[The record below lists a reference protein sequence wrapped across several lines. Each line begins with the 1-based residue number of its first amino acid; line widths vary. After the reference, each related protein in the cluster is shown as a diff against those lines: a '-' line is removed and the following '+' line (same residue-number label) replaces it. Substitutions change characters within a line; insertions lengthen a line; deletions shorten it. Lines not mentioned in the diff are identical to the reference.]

1 LQSLGIPLIVP
12 IVKTYRSMPPS
23 VLEREYSPSS
33 MLGGDISDYIAIYAE
48 RSAAARRNFPCR
60 EDLRYGPEPAQVLDF
75 FPAASP
81 DAPLFVFIHGGYWQ
95 ELSHKESAPM
105 APQLLEAGFAFATL
119 NYTLAPKATLAV
131 MIAEIARALRFLREG
146 ASDLGFDPGRITLS
160 GHSAGAHLAAMHIMR
175 EGSPFA
181 SDGLEHL
188 LLLSGIYDL
197 EPITLTSI
205 NEPLRLSAAQARAL
219 SPMFLTPVIH
229 PRVTVAVAE
238 RDTREFRRQSKDFA
252 LHLGRQGLAVRQLLV
267 AGRNHFDIILD
278 PGFALATY

>member
-1 LQSLGIPLIVP
+1 
-12 IVKTYRSMPPS
+12 
-23 VLEREYSPSS
+23 
-33 MLGGDISDYIAIYAE
+33 MLSGDISDYIAIYAE

-131 MIAEIARALRFLREG
+131 MIGEIARALRFLREG
-146 ASDLGFDPGRITLS
+146 ASDLGFDPRRITLS

-175 EGSPFA
+175 EVPALA
-181 SDGLEHL
+181 SDAKRSLVV
-188 LLLSGIYDL
+188 LSI
-197 EPITLTSI
+197 
-205 NEPLRLSAAQARAL
+205 RL
-219 SPMFLTPVIH
+219 
-229 PRVTVAVAE
+229 
-238 RDTREFRRQSKDFA
+238 
-252 LHLGRQGLAVRQLLV
+252 
-267 AGRNHFDIILD
+267 
-278 PGFALATY
+278 